1 MDAVKT
7 KKLEKKKKI
16 IETAYQLFINAGIS
30 ATAIDDVVKSAGI
43 ARGTFYL
50 YFKDK
55 SDLLEQMVF
64 YKSAETMKELM
75 LETEQMLSPE
85 VGFLT
90 LVRRFVELFIRFYA
104 EHKDVMMVLSKNM
117 TSFLRHFPDLQDPE
131 AQAFYDKIVDRFVAY
146 GYTRDNAHKMIYI
159 VIEMLS
165 SVCADAILYDK
176 PFTLSSLRRMITES
190 AVSLIE
196 SGAAIPCEAAGEPD
210 AAGTETEIR
219 QEDIA

>member
-1 MDAVKT
+1 MLACVAAFLYMAVFIADKQNDIPAWMYLNISQVRSIRIDPPSAADRLAFMGGYRPAAFFDRVVYAQDAA
-7 KKLEKKKKI
+7 
-16 IETAYQLFINAGIS
+16 AYAG
-30 ATAIDDVVKSAGI
+30 
-43 ARGTFYL
+43 R
-50 YFKDK
+50 
-55 SDLLEQMVF
+55 EN
-64 YKSAETMKELM
+64 EW
-75 LETEQMLSPE
+75 
-85 VGFLT
+85 
-90 LVRRFVELFIRFYA
+90 R
-104 EHKDVMMVLSKNM
+104 
-117 TSFLRHFPDLQDPE
+117 
-131 AQAFYDKIVDRFVAY
+131 KIVDRFVAY

-176 PFTLSSLRRMITES
+176 PFTLPSLRRMITES